1 MPFKETGMFTAEQ
14 IAKKLK
20 MEVHTVRYR
29 LGRLR
34 QEGKVRAEQFGTT
47 YVYPECVI
55 KKVRKYNG

>member
-1 MPFKETGMFTAEQ
+1 MLTAEQ

-55 KKVRKYNG
+55 KKVRKYDS